1 LEEISFS
8 TGQSD
13 LHQRLERVGGRQSL
27 GARPEVGQG
36 IPERAKVCTRRF

>member
-8 TGQSD
+8 TGQPD
-13 LHQRLERVGGRQSL
+13 LHQRLERMGGRQSP

-36 IPERAKVCTRRF
+36 ILERAKVRTRRF